1 MPSFAANAQ
10 LKNMDMK
17 WKNNFMQRM
26 RHDQNFSNV
35 QKLAAGSYYLKVETD
50 KKITTLKF
58 VKQ

>member
-1 MPSFAANAQ
+1 
-10 LKNMDMK
+10 MK